1 MTLQRSRNQS
11 GHIRDCLSGQA
22 RQRGKTCRGLRA
34 GTARVV
40 ASLVAWLATVRRSN
54 PYVSRLPVIVAGVFL
69 IGIGASP
76 VSAEIID
83 RILATVAGQII
94 TKSDVEAARA
104 LGLIQP
110 AAAES
115 QSPDDAALQALID
128 RVLMLNEVRR
138 VVPREPAEAA
148 ITARIAEIRNRF
160 PSQAALQQTLAA
172 SGIDEAV
179 LRVYAEG
186 DLSLASYLDER
197 FSAAAQPTEQEL
209 LQAGEDNRGKL
220 AAERRRTLVNAWIAE
235 LRRRADISILQ

>member
-1 MTLQRSRNQS
+1 MTLRRSLAQS
-11 GHIRDCLSGQA
+11 GHIRDCRSVQA
-22 RQRGKTCRGLRA
+22 RQRGKTRRGL
-34 GTARVV
+34 
-40 ASLVAWLATVRRSN
+40 
-54 PYVSRLPVIVAGVFL
+54 VAGVFVIAIL
-69 IGIGASP
+69 GFHARP

-110 AAAES
+110 TAAES

-138 VVPREPAEAA
+138 VVPREPTEAA
-148 ITARIAEIRNRF
+148 ITARIAEIRSRF
-160 PSQAALQQTLAA
+160 ASQAALQQALAA

-179 LRVYAEG
+179 LRIYAED

-197 FSAAAQPTEQEL
+197 FSAAAQPTDQEV
-209 LQAGEDNRGKL
+209 LQAGQDNRAKL

-235 LRRRADISILQ
+235 LRRRSDISILQ

>member
-1 MTLQRSRNQS
+1 MAISLSPSLGQS
-11 GHIRDCLSGQA
+11 GPITGCCFG
-22 RQRGKTCRGLRA
+22 
-34 GTARVV
+34 
-40 ASLVAWLATVRRSN
+40 ASLVALLATGRRINPLCAPTVR
-54 PYVSRLPVIVAGVFL
+54 VVVG
-69 IGIGASP
+69 GIFVMAILGFHARP
-76 VSAEIID
+76 ASAEIID

-138 VVPREPAEAA
+138 VVPREPTEAA

-172 SGIDEAV
+172 GGIDEAV

-209 LQAGEDNRGKL
+209 LQAGQDNRGKL

>member
-1 MTLQRSRNQS
+1 MTLRRSPV
-11 GHIRDCLSGQA
+11 QA
-22 RQRGKTCRGLRA
+22 RQRGKT
-34 GTARVV
+34 
-40 ASLVAWLATVRRSN
+40 
-54 PYVSRLPVIVAGVFL
+54 VIVVGVCL
-69 IGIGASP
+69 IAIVGLHAWP
-76 VSAEIID
+76 VAAEIID

-94 TKSDVEAARA
+94 TKSDVEAARE

-138 VVPREPAEAA
+138 VVPREPTAAA

-160 PSQAALQQTLAA
+160 ASQAALQQTLAA

-179 LRVYAEG
+179 LRVYAED

-197 FSAAAQPTEQEL
+197 FSAAAQPTEQEV
-209 LQAGEDNRGKL
+209 LQAGQDNRAKL
-220 AAERRRTLVNAWIAE
+220 ATERRRALVNAWIAE

>member
-1 MTLQRSRNQS
+1 MAIL
-11 GHIRDCLSGQA
+11 GFHA
-22 RQRGKTCRGLRA
+22 RPA
-34 GTARVV
+34 
-40 ASLVAWLATVRRSN
+40 
-54 PYVSRLPVIVAGVFL
+54 
-69 IGIGASP
+69 
-76 VSAEIID
+76 SAEIID

-148 ITARIAEIRNRF
+148 VTARIAEIRNRF

-172 SGIDEAV
+172 GGIDEAV

-209 LQAGEDNRGKL
+209 LQAGQDNRGKL